1 MIIEVYILDVMLM
14 FINVKKKIIRI
25 NMVLYIFE
33 EVYGL

>member
-1 MIIEVYILDVMLM
+1 MIIKINFRCDVNVYKC
-14 FINVKKKIIRI
+14 KKKIIRI